1 MFERLKIKFLGNQPI
16 AEISKEILEKLI
28 WRDFYECYEIVKQK
42 LGLIKSD
49 NLKGQNRL
57 SAAVLKLSNC
67 NLSKIDS
74 YIEICN
80 SDYRDVISQAEYP
93 RISEI
98 GFIEMEEIES
108 SELKEYYLKDWT
120 EYTNWINKK

>member
-16 AEISKEILEKLI
+16 AEISKETLEKLI
-28 WRDFYECYEIVKQK
+28 RRDFPESYEIVKKK
-42 LGLIKSD
+42 LSLIKSD

-57 SAAVLKLSNC
+57 SAAVLKVSNA

-74 YIEICN
+74 YIEMCN

-93 RISEI
+93 RSSEI
-98 GFIEMEEIES
+98 GFVGIGEIES
-108 SELKEYYLKDWT
+108 RQLKEYYLKDWT
-120 EYTNWINKK
+120 EYTNWVHK

>member
-1 MFERLKIKFLGNQPI
+1 MFEKLKIKFLGNQPV

-28 WRDFYECYEIVKQK
+28 RRDFPESYKIVKQK
-42 LGLIKSD
+42 LDLIKSD
-49 NLKGQNRL
+49 SLKGQNRL
-57 SAAVLKLSNC
+57 SAAVLKVSNGD
-67 NLSKIDS
+67 LSKVDS
-74 YIEICN
+74 YIEMCN

-98 GFIEMEEIES
+98 GFVGMEEIEP

-120 EYTNWINKK
+120 EYTNWINK